1 MVWHYIRGDLFL
13 NKNIKEIENF
23 KDKQE
28 ASMKASTVR
37 RENRMLKILA
47 PALAALLIV
56 AAISAAVLLRLQKA
70 PGSDVSEEFKIISK
84 SSNESACYASI
95 LYLDGYE
102 YSPSDWLN
110 YSRFEI
116 GKADYEELIDKKLGE
131 VTLDLKGKTY
141 IGIPPS
147 FSSTYDVGAEIFTLK
162 NFKKEKGVLV
172 VLGGNP
178 LIFYPSRKVVLD
190 EKKSINLTLKQ
201 VFNMI
206 SDVPEVSSLELRSE
220 NDGSWLGHF
229 ENEQLITLINQEL
242 PSQKLLQR
250 PELGQD
256 PYSTGNRVP
265 MNLVYPDGAVLH
277 MQFFPDN
284 KCAYV
289 FGGFVLLSEELS
301 SEILEISKQ
310 VNQYP
315 NISSLLPYSES
326 GISYLKLINHTNGD
340 EVLCKN
346 PAWSRSALFP
356 MLDYYRVE
364 EVKADASLQ
373 LLMTCSLG
381 TSKDDNVIIDFY
393 ENSDKSII
401 IKLKNKY
408 YKPIKGRMIF
418 EELESYLYN
427 YTDLGV
433 H

>member
-1 MVWHYIRGDLFL
+1 
-13 NKNIKEIENF
+13 
-23 KDKQE
+23 
-28 ASMKASTVR
+28 
-37 RENRMLKILA
+37 MLKRLA
-47 PALAALLIV
+47 PALAVLLIV
-56 AAISAAVLLRLQKA
+56 AGISAAVLLRLQKA
-70 PGSDVSEEFKIISK
+70 PESDSSEEFKIISK
-84 SSNESACYASI
+84 SSSESACYASI

-141 IGIPPS
+141 TGIPPS
-147 FSSTYDVGAEIFTLK
+147 FSSTLDVGTDIFTLK
-162 NFKKEKGVLV
+162 NLKKEKGVLV
-172 VLGGNP
+172 VSGGNP
-178 LIFYPSRKVVLD
+178 LIFYPSRKVVPD

-220 NDGSWLGHF
+220 KDGSWLGNF
-229 ENEQLITLINQEL
+229 EKEELIALINKEL
-242 PSQKLLQR
+242 PSQQLLQR
-250 PELGQD
+250 SELGQD
-256 PYSTGNRVP
+256 PYSTGNRIP
-265 MNLVYPDGAVLH
+265 INLVYPDGAALH

-289 FGGFVLLSEELS
+289 FGGFVMLSGELS
-301 SEILEISKQ
+301 AEIQKISKQ
-310 VNQYP
+310 GNQHP

-326 GISYLKLINHTNGD
+326 GISYLKLINHTNKD

-346 PAWSRSALFP
+346 PAWSISALLP
-356 MLDYYRVE
+356 ILDYYRVE
-364 EVKADASLQ
+364 EVKAGDSLR
-373 LLMTCSLG
+373 LVMTCSLG
-381 TSKDDNVIIDFY
+381 TSKDDNVTIDFY

-401 IKLKNKY
+401 IKLENKY
-408 YKPIKGRMIF
+408 YKPMKGRMTF

>member
-1 MVWHYIRGDLFL
+1 L
-13 NKNIKEIENF
+13 NNNIEESENL
-23 KDKQE
+23 KDKLE

-37 RENRMLKILA
+37 EKTRILKRLA
-47 PALAALLIV
+47 PALAALLII
-56 AAISAAVLLRLQKA
+56 AGISVVVLLRQKVA
-70 PGSDVSEEFKIISK
+70 PMSGTSEEFKIISK
-84 SSNESACYASI
+84 SSSVSACYASI

-110 YSRFEI
+110 YSRYEI
-116 GKADYEELIDKKLGE
+116 GKIDYEKLIDKKLGE

-141 IGIPPS
+141 TGIPPS
-147 FSSTYDVGAEIFTLK
+147 FSSTYDVGTEIFTLK
-162 NFKKEKGVLV
+162 NLKKEKGVLV
-172 VLGGNP
+172 VNGGNP

-190 EKKSINLTLKQ
+190 EKTSINLTLKQ

-220 NDGSWLGHF
+220 KDGSWLGNF
-229 ENEQLITLINQEL
+229 ENKQLIALINQEFS
-242 PSQKLLQR
+242 SQRLLQR
-250 PELGQD
+250 TELGQD
-256 PYSTGNRVP
+256 PYSTGNGVP
-265 MNLVYPDGAVLH
+265 INLVYPDGATLH
-277 MQFFPDN
+277 IQFFPDN

-301 SEILEISKQ
+301 AEIKETSKQ
-310 VNQYP
+310 GNLYT
-315 NISSLLPYSES
+315 NISSLLTYSES

-340 EVLCKN
+340 EVLCKD

-356 MLDYYRVE
+356 IFDYYRVE
-364 EVKADASLQ
+364 EVKADVSLP
-373 LLMTCSLG
+373 LVMTCSLG
-381 TSKDDNVIIDFY
+381 TSKDDTLTIRFY

-418 EELESYLYN
+418 EELEIYLYN